1 MARALCFILQYCRI
15 IFYVVDIF
23 LTIKGK
29 EVAMQDDADALEQA
43 GIYALALEDV
53 IHIGTVAVQLGGQ
66 PSHAALL
73 SIELCFYFFTY
84 VYGHLSCDHP
94 TTG

>member
-1 MARALCFILQYCRI
+1 MMGMARALCFILQYCRI

-53 IHIGTVAVQLGGQ
+53 IHVGTVAVQLGGQ

-73 SIELCFYFFTY
+73 TMQFLSDFFTNMY
-84 VYGHLSCDHP
+84 FHK
-94 TTG
+94 

>member
-1 MARALCFILQYCRI
+1 MGMARALCIILQYCRI

-53 IHIGTVAVQLGGQ
+53 IHVGTVAVQLVCKPWYTSFLTMQ
-66 PSHAALL
+66 FL
-73 SIELCFYFFTY
+73 SDFFTNMY
-84 VYGHLSCDHP
+84 FHK
-94 TTG
+94 